1 MRWPVMGDR
10 LPADHGYRLYS
21 ALVERCPRL
30 KDIDWQ
36 LGTINGIPDRNGW
49 IKLGRKS
56 QMLVRCDIA
65 NLDAFDLDAQILRV
79 GQSFLQF
86 REGVGHGIQPCE
98 NLQARIVTIK
108 AKYQCRISEF
118 EFAIAV
124 GKQLHQ
130 VGIETMPILGS
141 RSTIKIKDATVVGYG
156 IQFNGLK
163 PEESLILQRY
173 DLGGRR
179 RMGAGIFH
187 G

>member
-1 MRWPVMGDR
+1 MGDR
-10 LPADHGYRLYS
+10 LPTDHGYRLYS

-36 LGTINGIPDRNGW
+36 LGTINGTPDRNGW

-65 NLDAFDLDAQILRV
+65 DLDAFDLAAKMLRV
-79 GQSFLQF
+79 GQSFLQL
-86 REGVGHGIQPCE
+86 REGVGHSIQPHE

-108 AKYQCRISEF
+108 AKYQCRVSEF
-118 EFAIAV
+118 DFAVAL

-130 VGIETMPILGS
+130 IGIETMPILGN
-141 RSTIKIKDATVVGYG
+141 RSTIKVKDTAVVGYG

-163 PEESLILQRY
+163 PEESLKLQRHG
-173 DLGGRR
+173 LGGRR
-179 RMGAGIFH
+179 RMGAGIFY